1 MNRMAINSVS
11 LSSPPSP
18 AFFNSTPSI
27 PVSSSA
33 ISETIN
39 NDKNNNKED
48 DRKTDKPKF
57 FWQLRGRELLK
68 KSIEIS
74 LAVGA
79 MLAAYEQAPKVR
91 KYIEGNSFANRLMG
105 SYQKKISKGL
115 AGDGFLKGLN
125 ESLSTDTER
134 SGIDKPGELIR
145 SLFGWHPLEEN
156 AMMLY
161 GILGVKGLTH
171 LLFKN
176 NSSTQGASEEASK
189 KTGKQKESLFAR
201 ITENVIILAE
211 RVMIASIF
219 MSIFSKRSNSLAS
232 KITGIGLGVVL
243 GELFEEFQKWTM
255 KKCENLINKL
265 FGKKNDTE
273 KYTLLDSLREMSKIM
288 IGAGLPADLLGT
300 IKHSFAIHSMNS
312 LGNSP
317 SALKRLKD
325 YNHATVLKHKER
337 HLAKLKLWPYSYEFD
352 KIPKFKPEYHT
363 LKNWKIYSDWLKG
376 QSAEQA
382 GKAKSLTRKLLN
394 WYEFDYQSF
403 KFKFMRY
410 PNWTDLILKEKAPLN
425 NELKRAMAKDLS
437 LNFGFAVVDTLLVLV
452 PLYTIYNFVVKKFTE
467 GFKNSFKKDKKTTK
481 ESGS

>member
-11 LSSPPSP
+11 LSPYASP
-18 AFFNSTPSI
+18 AFFDSTPSI

-33 ISETIN
+33 ISQT
-39 NDKNNNKED
+39 KNNNEDTKKE
-48 DRKTDKPKF
+48 TDKPKF
-57 FWQLRGRELLK
+57 FWQLRGRDLLK
-68 KSIEIS
+68 KSVEIS
-74 LAVGA
+74 LAIGA
-79 MLAAYEQAPKVR
+79 MLLAYEQAPKVR
-91 KYIEGNSFANRLMG
+91 KYIEGNSFANSLMG
-105 SYQKKISKGL
+105 SYQKKVSRGL
-115 AGDGFLKGLN
+115 EGNGFLKGLN

-176 NSSTQGASEEASK
+176 NSSTEGK
-189 KTGKQKESLFAR
+189 KADKQKESLFAR

-219 MSIFSKRSNSLAS
+219 MSIFSKRSNSLTS

-255 KKCENLINKL
+255 KKCENFINKL

-337 HLAKLKLWPYSYEFD
+337 HIAKLKLWPYSYEFD
-352 KIPKFKPEYHT
+352 KMPKFKPEYHT

-467 GFKNSFKKDKKTTK
+467 GFKNSFKKNKSQTVAA
-481 ESGS
+481 ESV